1 MPGRPQSKASFI
13 NTADDPLG
21 RDRMG
26 SYDMKA
32 KPSSG
37 EDATGKTKYIGG
49 SPLSLES
56 KQAQIVYYTNKS
68 MFDKI
73 NVNHKVN
80 LFEQS
85 NLLDEDNI
93 ISDIQ

>member
-1 MPGRPQSKASFI
+1 MALI

-26 SYDMKA
+26 SYDMKS
-32 KPSSG
+32 KPASG

-49 SPLSLES
+49 SPLALEN
-56 KQAQIVYYTNKS
+56 KNTQIAYHTNKA
-68 MFDKI
+68 MFDKM
-73 NVNHKVN
+73 NFNHKVN

-85 NLLDEDNI
+85 NLLDEENI
-93 ISDIQ
+93 IGDID